1 MGFHAV
7 KNAGITVCG
16 SRTDEIN
23 SRGRMRQMAKPEHLA
38 KIEESVEVWNMWRY
52 DNPEIVPGFW
62 GADLEEADLRGA
74 YLDSSDLEEAVLV
87 GADLRNADLRD
98 AKLRN
103 ADLRGANLM
112 GADFGNA
119 DLKRADLEGANLMGA
134 IFLRA
139 EQLCE
144 TKTLFQA
151 ELDPD
156 LEREVKKERPQL
168 FEKPRE
174 KANR

>member
-23 SRGRMRQMAKPEHLA
+23 SLGRMRQMAKPEHLA
-38 KIEESVEVWNMWRY
+38 KLEESVEDWNMWRH

-62 GADLEEADLRGA
+62 GADLEEANLREADLKRA
-74 YLDSSDLEEAVLV
+74 DLEEAVLV

-98 AKLRN
+98 AKLRG
-103 ADLRGANLM
+103 AGLRGANLM
-112 GADFGNA
+112 GVDFGNA

>member
-62 GADLEEADLRGA
+62 GAALEEADLRGA
-74 YLDSSDLEEAVLV
+74 DLKIADLEEAVLV
-87 GADLRNADLRD
+87 GADLRNADLRG
-98 AKLRN
+98 AKLRG

-112 GADFGNA
+112 GADFDRT
-119 DLKRADLEGANLMGA
+119 DLKRADLEGANLMNA
-134 IFLRA
+134 RYLEA
-139 EQLCE
+139 EQLSE
-144 TKTLFQA
+144 AKTLYKA

-156 LEREVKKERPQL
+156 IESEARKARPQL
-168 FEKPRE
+168 FEKPGE
-174 KANR
+174 KAYR

>member
-1 MGFHAV
+1 
-7 KNAGITVCG
+7 
-16 SRTDEIN
+16 
-23 SRGRMRQMAKPEHLA
+23 MAKPEHLA
-38 KIEESVEVWNMWRY
+38 KLEESVEDWNMWRH
-52 DNPEIVPGFW
+52 DNPKIVPGFW
-62 GADLEEADLRGA
+62 GADLEE
-74 YLDSSDLEEAVLV
+74 
-87 GADLRNADLRD
+87 ADLRD

-112 GADFGNA
+112 GVDFRNA